1 MALQTLYIQ
10 NFRNLASGNLSLH
23 EKMNFL
29 VGDNGSGKSS
39 CLEAI
44 FYLGHIKSFRTTKT
58 ENLVN
63 FEQSTFVLSAL
74 DETDKRFGL
83 SRELNT
89 GNIELK
95 VNTQKVSKL
104 SEFAKCLAVQII
116 TPESFKLFSGGAKE
130 RRKFV
135 DLGLFHVEHS
145 FSKLWVQFNK
155 ALKQRNA
162 CLKKHSAWE
171 QEVYWRE
178 EFCSLSEK
186 VAELRRVYI
195 DALKEELQ
203 QWLEILMPEVVSD
216 IGVSYLQGWNSK
228 KALADVLSENIEKER
243 ERTYSLF
250 GAHKFDVRF
259 TYKRSAIEASL
270 SRGQQKLFL
279 LALTFAQTK
288 LIARVNSVKP
298 ILLVDDIGAELDSHS
313 RSAFQHAIRD
323 LDCQVVVS
331 AIDEKSLEPIIP
343 EDNNYKMFHVEHGKI
358 SEKSK

>member
-1 MALQTLYIQ
+1 MALSTLFTQ
-10 NFRNLASGNLSLH
+10 NFRNLDSCTLSLH
-23 EKMNFL
+23 KDMNFL

-44 FYLGHIKSFRTTKT
+44 FYLGHVKSFRTTKT

-63 FEQSTFVLSAL
+63 FEKSGFVLSAL

-83 SRELNT
+83 GRDIVS

-95 VNTQKVSKL
+95 VNAEKVSKL

-145 FSKLWVQFNK
+145 FSNVWILFNR
-155 ALKQRNA
+155 ALKQRNSS
-162 CLKKHSAWE
+162 LKSESGWQ
-171 QEVYWRE
+171 QEVYWRK
-178 EFCSLSEK
+178 EFCKLSEQ

-195 DALKEELQ
+195 NALKSELDV
-203 QWLEILMPEVVSD
+203 WLNVLMPDIVED

-228 KALADVLSENIEKER
+228 KDLSQVLEENLEKER
-243 ERTYSLF
+243 ERTFSLF
-250 GAHKFDVRF
+250 GAHKFDIRF
-259 TYKRSAIEASL
+259 TYRRNAIEASL

-279 LALTFAQTK
+279 LALTFAQTR
-288 LIARVNSVKP
+288 LIARVNSIKP

-323 LDCQVVVS
+323 LDCQVIVS

-343 EDNNYKMFHVEHGKI
+343 EDNNYKMFHVEHGRI